1 MDIGPNLRHETKLDK
16 YCNVTL
22 DVRYLG
28 GEAEGE
34 GLAGGLVVS
43 VQVTEG
49 GGKLVMVGHTRRHG
63 VRPGPGGSEEEKSG

>member
-1 MDIGPNLRHETKLDK
+1 MLLSTASLVSSSSSFLENLELK
-16 YCNVTL
+16 
-22 DVRYLG
+22 DVVLYLG

-49 GGKLVMVGHTRRHG
+49 GGQLVMMGHTRRH
-63 VRPGPGGSEEEKSG
+63 